1 MEGGLASAYN
11 LLYAILTSGITIMG
25 RLTEILRL
33 AQQRARDMALAYEGA
48 LTPLET
54 WEVLQHA
61 PGARL
66 IDIRSRAE
74 LDWVGRIP
82 GAIEIEWLTYPGK
95 QLNPH
100 FLLEL
105 KHAVDHE
112 SLLLFVCRSG
122 GRSNTAAVA
131 ATAAGFPDCYNV
143 LEGFEGDKDA
153 NSRRGSTGGWRK
165 AGLPWSQ
172 S

>member
-1 MEGGLASAYN
+1 
-11 LLYAILTSGITIMG
+11 MG

-33 AQQRARDMALAYEGA
+33 AQQRARDLALAYEGA
-48 LTPLET
+48 LTPPET

-61 PGARL
+61 HGARL

-82 GAIEIEWLTYPGK
+82 SAIEIEWQTYPGK
-95 QLNPH
+95 QLNPQ
-100 FLLEL
+100 FIVEL

-112 SLLLFVCRSG
+112 SLLLFICRSG
-122 GRSNTAAVA
+122 VRSNAAAKA
-131 ATAAGFPDCYNV
+131 ATEAGFPDCYNV

-153 NSRRGSTGGWRK
+153 TGRRNSIGGWRK

>member
-1 MEGGLASAYN
+1 
-11 LLYAILTSGITIMG
+11 MG

-33 AQQRARDMALAYEGA
+33 AQQRARDLTLTYEGA

-82 GAIEIEWLTYPGK
+82 NSIEIEWQTYPGK

-100 FLLEL
+100 FLTEL
-105 KHAVDHE
+105 KHAVDRE
-112 SLLLFVCRSG
+112 ALLLFICRSG
-122 GRSNTAAVA
+122 SRSNAAAKA
-131 ATAAGFPDCYNV
+131 ATDGGFVDCYNV

-153 NSRRGSTGGWRK
+153 NNRRNSIGGWRK

>member
-1 MEGGLASAYN
+1 
-11 LLYAILTSGITIMG
+11 MG

-33 AQQRARDMALAYEGA
+33 AQLRARDLALAYEGA

-66 IDIRSRAE
+66 IDVRSRAE
-74 LDWVGRIP
+74 LEWIGRIP
-82 GAIEIEWLTYPGK
+82 NSIEIEWQNYPDK
-95 QLNPH
+95 RLNPH
-100 FLLEL
+100 FLTEL
-105 KHAVDHE
+105 KHAVDGE
-112 SLLLFVCRSG
+112 SLLLFICRSG
-122 GRSNTAAVA
+122 SRSSAAAKA
-131 ATAAGFPDCYNV
+131 ATAAGFLDCYNV

-153 NSRRGSTGGWRK
+153 IGRRNTIGGWRK

>member
-1 MEGGLASAYN
+1 
-11 LLYAILTSGITIMG
+11 MG
-25 RLTEILRL
+25 RLTEILQL
-33 AQQRARDMALAYEGA
+33 AQRRARDKSLAYEGA
-48 LTPLET
+48 LTPGEA

-82 GAIEIEWLTYPGK
+82 NAIEIEWQPYPGK
-95 QLNPH
+95 QLNPN
-100 FLLEL
+100 FVVEL
-105 KHAVDHE
+105 KHAVDRE
-112 SLLLFVCRSG
+112 SLLLFICRSG
-122 GRSNTAAVA
+122 GRSNNAAA
-131 ATAAGFPDCYNV
+131 AAAAAGCLGCYNV

-153 NSRRGSTGGWRK
+153 NGRRNSIGGWRK